1 MVLQERN
8 SLTQDFCLGSWFV
21 NILYQHAYCST
32 KRCECQHLFVNVL
45 NFYMLHKKGEIVL
58 GFYDKYIRL
67 CAEKGISPSAAAIE
81 IGIRKSNVTY
91 WKSGRNRPS
100 DATLLK
106 IADYFGVTVEYL
118 KGEETKKDPA
128 ETGEVGSS
136 DAQEIL
142 NFIRSASVEDLRE
155 VSRYIG
161 YLKSKR
167 EPK

>member
-1 MVLQERN
+1 M
-8 SLTQDFCLGSWFV
+8 TTF
-21 NILYQHAYCST
+21 Y
-32 KRCECQHLFVNVL
+32 K
-45 NFYMLHKKGEIVL
+45 NFLS
-58 GFYDKYIRL
+58 L
-67 CAEKGISPSAAAIE
+67 CANAGKSPSGAVLD
-81 IGIRKSNVTY
+81 IGLKKSSVTR
-91 WKSGRNRPS
+91 WKADGMPS
-100 DATLLK
+100 DVTLTK

-118 KGEETKKDPA
+118 KGEEAKKDPA